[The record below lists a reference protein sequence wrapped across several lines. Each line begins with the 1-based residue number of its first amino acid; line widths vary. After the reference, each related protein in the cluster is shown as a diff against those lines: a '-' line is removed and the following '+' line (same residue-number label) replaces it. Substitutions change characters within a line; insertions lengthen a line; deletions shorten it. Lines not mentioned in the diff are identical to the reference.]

1 MVEQLFKIRV
11 NSSEINKDKGFDVLE
26 QSGLSIICLADEEYV
41 ISGQAVKKL
50 RENEVMFDILEIN
63 GADVQGA
70 NKGKN

>member
-1 MVEQLFKIRV
+1 MNKEFTIE
-11 NSSEINKDKGFDVLE
+11 EIE
-26 QSGLSIICLADEEYV
+26 ATMTYYGLIYIVDA
-41 ISGQAVKKL
+41 IKKL